1 MKTTYTKRALAL
13 LLSLVVMLSMCLAG
27 TVSAFADSGGAIKM
41 AVEPAAAGT
50 AEADSE
56 AAIAMSAPL
65 SGGAGTSALA
75 PATINA
81 ENMNTSGGTT
91 YNTPGVGSSTDFSY

>member
-50 AEADSE
+50 AEAESE
-56 AAIAMSAPL
+56 AVPLMNRAL
-65 SGGAGTSALA
+65 SGASTSAAL
-75 PATINA
+75 PENSTITA
-81 ENMNTSGGTT
+81 ENMNTSTGTF
-91 YNTPGVGSSTDFSY
+91 YSSPGTGSSKVFV